1 MACTDIETGTGAKIR
16 YLIQTTC
23 GEIPAN
29 PVWKELKR
37 TSAPM
42 QTNRDQLTD
51 DTIGL
56 LETEDITGGNINT
69 QIAVEANMRGQV
81 YDDLIQAGMQSTWA
95 AVASIV
101 GSTAVD
107 ANTTDDSFNGT
118 GLFGD
123 FEAGMVITASGFTD
137 PANNGTFTILTASAN
152 TITVD
157 ANLVTEAAGAS
168 VTITSDEERIA
179 VGDVKTKIAVEYY
192 YPVTGIYRRVIDME
206 ISDMAFNVA
215 VNSLVTA
222 SFTLTGGTL
231 LAKDTAPLAGATYP
245 TVTEL
250 IYNSFTGGLYI
261 NGTIN
266 ALVSSINPAMAKNS
280 TVLYAIG
287 SRYPIGVSQGR
298 RNITMSVVTYF
309 VDSANMDRTDNE
321 TEFALRVDM
330 QSTGGTAYH
339 KLLFPRVK
347 STNHGINDQEQ
358 ELTETMEVTALKDTT
373 TGTSFE
379 LRRGGIV

>member
-1 MACTDIETGTGAKIR
+1 MACTSIETGTGTKIR
-16 YLIQTTC
+16 YLIQSTC
-23 GEIPAN
+23 GEIPAT
-29 PVWKELKR
+29 PEWKELKR

-51 DTIGL
+51 DTIGQ

-95 AVASIV
+95 PVATV
-101 GSTAVD
+101 TSTAID
-107 ANTTDDSFNGT
+107 ADTTDDSFNGT

-123 FEAGMVITASGFTD
+123 FEAGQVITVSGFTEA
-137 PANNGTFTILTASAN
+137 ANNGTFTILTASADV
-152 TITVD
+152 ITVD
-157 ANLVTEAAGAS
+157 ADLTTEAAGDS
-168 VTITSDEERIA
+168 VTITTDEERIA
-179 VGDVKTKIAVEYY
+179 VGSTLKKIAVEYY
-192 YPVTGIYRRVIDME
+192 YPVTGIYRRVVDME
-206 ISDMAFNVA
+206 VSDMAFNVA
-215 VNSLVTA
+215 VNSLVTS
-222 SFTLTGGTL
+222 SFTLTGGVL
-231 LAKDTAPLAGATYP
+231 QAKDTSPIAGATYP
-245 TVTEL
+245 EVIENV
-250 IYNSFTGGLYI
+250 YNSFTGGLYL
-261 NGTIN
+261 NGTLN
-266 ALVSSINPAMAKNS
+266 ALVSSINPSMAKNS

-309 VDSANMDRTDNE
+309 VNSDNMDRTDNE

-339 KLLFPRVK
+339 KLVFPRVK
-347 STNHGINDQEQ
+347 STNHSINDQEQ
-358 ELTETMEVTALKDTT
+358 ELTETMEVTALKDAT

-379 LRRGGIV
+379 LRRGGIA

>member
-95 AVASIV
+95 AVLNVA
-101 GSTAVD
+101 STAID
-107 ANTTDDSFNGT
+107 ADTTDDSFNGV
-118 GLFGD
+118 GLFAAA
-123 FEAGMVITASGFTD
+123 EVGMTITVSGFTD
-137 PANNGTFTILTASAN
+137 PANNGTFVILTASADK
-152 TITVD
+152 ITVNAD
-157 ANLVTEAAGAS
+157 LVTEAAGNS

-206 ISDMAFNVA
+206 ISDMSFNVA

-245 TVTEL
+245 TITEK

-309 VDSANMDRTDNE
+309 VDSANMDRTDAE

-330 QSTGGTAYH
+330 QSTGGSAYH
-339 KLLFPRVK
+339 KLVFPRVK

-379 LRRGGIV
+379 LRRGGIA